1 MNKTV
6 ALLTAASLVLAS
18 AGTALTQEGSKGYLF
33 DKNVCRGWYCYESPP
48 VEPELPNL
56 TPNLAIP
63 PLTLPEAVQA
73 QKKPFTGTVDWEA
86 VWSIPAKELSTMID
100 DAQSWAEQNP
110 AEQERMLTY
119 LKLQGVAMRRAK
131 RFQESWSEALLKYP
145 LLDETTQRAPTLL
158 GSRIDAISER
168 KDRERIIGE
177 EMRGS
182 MGLVYFYS
190 PTCTY
195 CQKQGPILQAF
206 IEKWKWENFT
216 AINIAENPLVVEQ
229 YGIQS
234 VPDLWV
240 VGNVKNS
247 VEQRRIKSGLV
258 DMATLERGLLNAW
271 SMWFRGKP
279 YDSPETVQNLEGFE
293 DFVKKQAVQQQA
305 LPSAP
310 QSGQR

>member
-1 MNKTV
+1 MNTTRLLFMLLCLARMGMGSTV
-6 ALLTAASLVLAS
+6 MA
-18 AGTALTQEGSKGYLF
+18 QEDSKGYLF
-33 DKNVCRGWYCYESPP
+33 DPNVCRGWYCYEKPP
-48 VEPELPNL
+48 VALEQERLAPMTRPQLVAPEGLQH
-56 TPNLAIP
+56 T
-63 PLTLPEAVQA
+63 
-73 QKKPFTGTVDWEA
+73 KKSFTGEVDWQA
-86 VWSIPAKELSTMID
+86 VWSIPAKELSSMID
-100 DAQSWAEQNP
+100 DAQSWAEQKP

-145 LLDETTQRAPTLL
+145 LLDETTQRSPTLL
-158 GSRIDAISER
+158 GSRIDAVSER
-168 KDRERIIGE
+168 KDRERVIG
-177 EMRGS
+177 EMRGT

-190 PTCTY
+190 TTCTY

-206 IEKWKWENFT
+206 LEKWKWENFV
-216 AINIAENPLVVEQ
+216 AINIADNPTAVEQ

-240 VGNVKNS
+240 VGNVKNK

-271 SMWFRGKP
+271 SMWFEGKP
-279 YDSPETVQNLEGFE
+279 YDSPATVQNLEGFE

-305 LPSAP
+305 LPSVQ